1 MGIRAE
7 RKAKTKARIVREASR
22 LFQIRPGRRRRRSG
36 DGSCGEDARRSTRT
50 SKQDD
55 PFAQALE
62 DGLKESREL
71 LLGLPDAQRGWATK
85 ATKRYLAPQVV
96 DHPEKGCPAPHLVGD
111 IARSAPKV
119 RRAFTRGVNE
129 LIGTVAERLGGGAS
143 GEARAKAIFASWVGA
158 IALARAL
165 EDKDLASPSAA
176 VERTV
181 GDPRS
186 AERKLVERR
195 GCEPAPPPATGARR
209 RLRPDCRGSADVVS
223 GPRRRR
229 ERPVLRRSELG
240 VFTSASAATARRC
253 STTPSTSSRTPSSSG

>member
-22 LFQIRPGRRRRRSG
+22 LFRKYGPADVGVDRAMEAAGRTRG
-36 DGSCGEDARRSTRT
+36 AFYAHFED
-50 SKQDD
+50 KDD
-55 PFAQALE
+55 LFAQALE

-165 EDKDLASPSAA
+165 EDKDLAKSILAA

-181 GDPRS
+181 GDLEKR
-186 AERKLVERR
+186 
-195 GCEPAPPPATGARR
+195 
-209 RLRPDCRGSADVVS
+209 
-223 GPRRRR
+223 
-229 ERPVLRRSELG
+229 
-240 VFTSASAATARRC
+240 
-253 STTPSTSSRTPSSSG
+253 